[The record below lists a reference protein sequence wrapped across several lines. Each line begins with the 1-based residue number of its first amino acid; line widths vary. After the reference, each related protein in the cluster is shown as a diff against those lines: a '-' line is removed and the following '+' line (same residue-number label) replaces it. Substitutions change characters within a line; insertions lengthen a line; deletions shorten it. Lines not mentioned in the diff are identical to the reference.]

1 MKEQS
6 AGAQSQDSDATSNAS
21 DGFLRS
27 WTARYCTLHPG
38 PSRATRVIRV
48 IRIILEVCL
57 VGPVCENQ
65 LTKSSGNTRGSVLEH
80 IQHMGII

>member
-48 IRIILEVCL
+48 IRVILAETHANRPISTVSRDL
-57 VGPVCENQ
+57 SI
-65 LTKSSGNTRGSVLEH
+65 KIASF
-80 IQHMGII
+80 